1 MKSKKKK
8 LLITGSTGL
17 IGSAIAYKAAENN
30 FSIALH
36 YNKNIKKGQK
46 IMNDLK
52 NKNTEC
58 FLVQADLSK
67 INGVK
72 KLFNKLDKEWG
83 HLDSVVNNACLDFK
97 RTPFVKINR
106 KEINDMMN
114 INFLACVDV
123 MQESISRMTKQSLG
137 TIVNISSNAIK
148 TGGNNISH
156 YLASKSALETISFAV
171 SKEVISNNI
180 RINVVRPGIINKK
193 KTKIDKY
200 LKEKINILP
209 MKRFG
214 LPEEVA
220 DSVIFLLSEKSSYI
234 SGEIISVSGGY

>member
-1 MKSKKKK
+1 MKSKKK

-17 IGSAIAYKAAENN
+17 IGAAIAYKAAENN

-46 IMNDLK
+46 IMNDLRKK
-52 NKNTEC
+52 NIEC

-67 INGVK
+67 ISGVK
-72 KLFNKLDKEWG
+72 KLFKKIDNKWER
-83 HLDSVVNNACLDFK
+83 LDSVVNNACLDFK

-106 KEINDMMN
+106 KVINDMMN
-114 INFLACVDV
+114 INFLACVDI
-123 MQESISRMTKQSLG
+123 MQESISRMIKQNLG
-137 TIVNISSNAIK
+137 SIVNISTNAIK
-148 TGGNNISH
+148 TGGNNIAH
-156 YLASKSALETISFAV
+156 YVASKSALETISFAV

-180 RINVVRPGIINKK
+180 RINVVRPGIIKNKK
-193 KTKIDKY
+193 IDEHV
-200 LKEKINILP
+200 KEKINISP
-209 MKRFG
+209 INRFG

-220 DSVIFLLSEKSSYI
+220 ESVIFLLSEKSSYI

>member
-1 MKSKKKK
+1 MKSKRKK

-17 IGSAIAYKAAENN
+17 IGTAIAYKAAENG

-52 NKNTEC
+52 KKDIEC

-67 INGVK
+67 ISGVK
-72 KLFNKLDKEWG
+72 KLFKKIDNEWG
-83 HLDSVVNNACLDFK
+83 RLDSVVNNACLDFK

-106 KEINDMMN
+106 KVINDMMN
-114 INFLACVDV
+114 INFLACVDI
-123 MQESISRMTKQSLG
+123 MQESINRMVKNNLG
-137 TIVNISSNAIK
+137 TIVNISTNAIK
-148 TGGNNISH
+148 TGGSNIAH

-180 RINVVRPGIINKK
+180 RINVVRPGIIKNKNKK
-193 KTKIDKY
+193 TNRHTKK
-200 LKEKINILP
+200 KVKISPIN
-209 MKRFG
+209 RFG

-220 DSVIFLLSEKSSYI
+220 DSVIFLLSERSSYI